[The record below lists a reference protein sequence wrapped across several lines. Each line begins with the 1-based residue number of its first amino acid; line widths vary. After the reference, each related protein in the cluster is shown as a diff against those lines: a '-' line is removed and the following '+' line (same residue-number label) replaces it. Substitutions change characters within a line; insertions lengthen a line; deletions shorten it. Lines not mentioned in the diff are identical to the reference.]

1 MLMVMSFFSP
11 PYRMSASASAVS
23 VLPTPEGPTNM
34 NTPRGL
40 LGSSRR
46 ALAVRTRWATA
57 ASAWSWPMT
66 RSASRVSRLR
76 TVLISSLTM
85 RPSGTPVQAET
96 ISATTWPSTCSG
108 TIGVVPCRARSS
120 ARRASSSSRAGS
132 AVVVAFLRLVARAGA
147 FSATAGAASGCC
159 AADSSRCAR
168 SARMRST
175 SAFSSAR
182 RCWLAASS
190 ACSALF
196 FSASSARRA
205 SWRPPAAVS
214 RTSAA
219 LSASM
224 RSRPRFAS
232 SISAGVALWPS
243 ATFAQAVSSTLTA
256 LSGSCR
262 PLM

>member
-1 MLMVMSFFSP
+1 
-11 PYRMSASASAVS
+11 
-23 VLPTPEGPTNM
+23 M

-66 RSASRVSRLR
+66 RSASNVSRLR

-108 TIGVVPCRARSS
+108 TIGVVPCSARSS
-120 ARRASSSSRAGS
+120 ASRASSSSRAGS
-132 AVVVAFLRLVARAGA
+132 AAVAAFLRLAARAGA
-147 FSATAGAASGCC
+147 FSATAGAASGC